1 MNYNDNLSIGNCF
14 MATIFHIFVFFLFSL
29 MALPVDQQHDAVI
42 RYSGSQFNSIQ
53 KIPYR
58 FAEVDVRC
66 LKNHMAADRLYTPA
80 ELKAGATTFIT
91 VSAAA
96 ILQAGNSIGMLK
108 NIIIASLLLLL
119 AWLYF
124 YFRKHQRKQR
134 SRIRNMIRSHSG
146 KRGQDV
152 WVPDHVFSNISIEEV
167 AAKDDDDLLKRK
179 NEPLM
184 TSETEAKLLELLM
197 AFEKGTLYN
206 SKNMSLPYLAGELNT
221 NTKYLSHV
229 INRHKSSDFKSYINR
244 LRINYIVDKLIH
256 NEKYRQY
263 KISILADECGFSS
276 HSKFASVFKT
286 VTDYSPSAFI
296 KQLETEN
303 DSFQEN
309 G

>member
-1 MNYNDNLSIGNCF
+1 MNYNDNLSIVYCF
-14 MATIFHIFVFFLFSL
+14 MAKIFHIFVFFLFTFFTLQVYQQDPGTGKSPVTPYN
-29 MALPVDQQHDAVI
+29 ALTEVPQIFRKADVFRSHYHTA
-42 RYSGSQFNSIQ
+42 YFHG
-53 KIPYR
+53 IP
-58 FAEVDVRC
+58 
-66 LKNHMAADRLYTPA
+66 ADLT
-80 ELKAGATTFIT
+80 AGTSAFIT

-96 ILQAGNSIGMLK
+96 VLQTGNSIGMLK
-108 NIIIASLLLLL
+108 NIIIASLLLFL

-124 YFRKHQRKQR
+124 YFKKHQKKQR
-134 SRIRNMIRSHSG
+134 SRIRNMIRSHS
-146 KRGQDV
+146 RSQGQDG
-152 WVPDHVFSNISIEEV
+152 WVTDHVFSNISIEEV
-167 AAKDDDDLLKRK
+167 AAREDDDLLKK
-179 NEPLM
+179 KSEPLM

-221 NTKYLSHV
+221 NTKYLSNV

-256 NEKYRQY
+256 DEKYRQY

-296 KQLETEN
+296 KQLEAEH
-303 DSFQEN
+303 DGFQEN

>member
-1 MNYNDNLSIGNCF
+1 MNYNDNLSIVYYF
-14 MATIFHIFVFFLFSL
+14 MAKIFHIFVFFLFTFFT
-29 MALPVDQQHDAVI
+29 MQVYQQDPTDGKYPVNTYNAVVEVPQIFRKADIFSFHSHTASFQQ
-42 RYSGSQFNSIQ
+42 
-53 KIPYR
+53 
-58 FAEVDVRC
+58 
-66 LKNHMAADRLYTPA
+66 YTPA
-80 ELKAGATTFIT
+80 DLATGTSAFIT
-91 VSAAA
+91 VAAAA

-108 NIIIASLLLLL
+108 NIIIASLLLFL

-167 AAKDDDDLLKRK
+167 TAKDDDDLLKRK
-179 NEPLM
+179 SEPLM

-256 NEKYRQY
+256 DEKYRQY